1 MYCTT
6 AASGQGNVYYI
17 LKLGTTTVATSASVA
32 LSANVTTA
40 SPSMGEINVT
50 VKTAGS
56 SGKLDATGQLHG
68 FTGGTNTTGIYSN
81 GSAGTY
87 AVATQT
93 SIDLTAALTLDFQ
106 IVMSAT
112 GNSFTLNHFTV
123 EVLG

>member
-50 VKTAGS
+50 VKTAGAAAS
-56 SGKLDATGQLHG
+56 STRRTTTRLHRRHE
-68 FTGGTNTTGIYSN
+68 Y
-81 GSAGTY
+81 Y
-87 AVATQT
+87 RH
-93 SIDLTAALTLDFQ
+93 L
-106 IVMSAT
+106 
-112 GNSFTLNHFTV
+112 
-123 EVLG
+123 